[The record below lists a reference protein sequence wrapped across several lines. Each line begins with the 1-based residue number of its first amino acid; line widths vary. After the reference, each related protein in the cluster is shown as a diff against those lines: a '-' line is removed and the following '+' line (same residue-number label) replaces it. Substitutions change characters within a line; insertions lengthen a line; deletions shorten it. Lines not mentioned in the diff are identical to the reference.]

1 MAKTEWDYPLIIK
14 TYNDQGSQATIA
26 FLEEKYGLKSP
37 RSFLCRMKNNT
48 KYQYNHAS
56 NKFGAIIKDEKL
68 FLGLD
73 ELCNKSN
80 TIPDVPIVPKAAKQ
94 PSLPTLMQELMQEKL
109 LELTKY
115 VQLNRAMNTVSV
127 DKSALISDG
136 YNVAI
141 L

>member
-14 TYNDQGSQATIA
+14 TYNEQGSQATIA
-26 FLEEKYGLKSP
+26 LLETKYGLKSP

-48 KYQYNHAS
+48 KYKYNHAS
-56 NKFGAIIKDEKL
+56 NKFDATIKTEEL

-73 ELCNKSN
+73 ELYNKSN
-80 TIPDVPIVPKAAKQ
+80 TNSDVPIVPKATKQ
-94 PSLPTLMQELMQEKL
+94 PSLPTLMQDLIQEKL

-127 DKSALISDG
+127 DKSALLSDG
-136 YNVAI
+136 YNVVI

>member
-14 TYNDQGSQATIA
+14 TYNDQGSQATIVL
-26 FLEEKYGLKSP
+26 LETKYGLKSP

-48 KYQYNHAS
+48 KYQYDQAS
-56 NKFGAIIKDEKL
+56 NKFGAAIKTDEL
-68 FLGLD
+68 FMNLE
-73 ELCNKSN
+73 ELCNKPK
-80 TIPDVPIVPKAAKQ
+80 TTPYVPIVKKAVQ
-94 PSLPTLMQELMQEKL
+94 QLSLSTLMQELMQEKL

-136 YNVAI
+136 YNVVI

>member
-1 MAKTEWDYPLIIK
+1 
-14 TYNDQGSQATIA
+14 
-26 FLEEKYGLKSP
+26 
-37 RSFLCRMKNNT
+37 MKNNT

-56 NKFGAIIKDEKL
+56 NKFGTTIKTEAL

-73 ELCNKSN
+73 ELCTKPN
-80 TIPDVPIVPKAAKQ
+80 TTPNVPIVPKAAKQ

-136 YNVAI
+136 FNVII

>member
-26 FLEEKYGLKSP
+26 LLETKYGLKSP
-37 RSFLCRMKNNT
+37 RSFICRMKNNT

-56 NKFGAIIKDEKL
+56 NKFNATIKTDDL
-68 FLGLD
+68 FLGFE

-80 TIPDVPIVPKAAKQ
+80 STPEVPIVPKAAIQ

-109 LELTKY
+109 LELKKY
-115 VQLNRAMNTVSV
+115 VQLNRAMNTVSF
-127 DKSALISDG
+127 DKSTLISDG
-136 YNVAI
+136 YNVVI

>member
-1 MAKTEWDYPLIIK
+1 MTKTVCDYPLIIK
-14 TYNDQGSQATIA
+14 TYNEQGRRATIVL
-26 FLEEKYGLKSP
+26 LETVYGMKSP
-37 RSFLCRMKNNT
+37 HSFLSRMKNNT
-48 KYQYNHAS
+48 KYQYNQAS
-56 NKFGAIIKDEKL
+56 NKFGATIKTEEL

-80 TIPDVPIVPKAAKQ
+80 TTPDVPIIPKAAKQ

-115 VQLNRAMNTVSV
+115 VQLNRAMNTVNV

-136 YNVAI
+136 YNVII

>member
-1 MAKTEWDYPLIIK
+1 MAKTEWDYPLLIK
-14 TYNDQGSQATIA
+14 TYNEQGSQATIVL
-26 FLEEKYGLKSP
+26 LETKYGVKSP

-48 KYQYNHAS
+48 KYQYNKAS
-56 NKFGAIIKDEKL
+56 NKFGAVIKTEEL

-80 TIPDVPIVPKAAKQ
+80 ATPDVPIVRKASKQ

-115 VQLNRAMNTVSV
+115 VQLNRVMNTISV

-136 YNVAI
+136 YNVII

>member
-1 MAKTEWDYPLIIK
+1 
-14 TYNDQGSQATIA
+14 
-26 FLEEKYGLKSP
+26 
-37 RSFLCRMKNNT
+37 MKNNK

-56 NKFGAIIKDEKL
+56 KKFAATLKTEEL

-73 ELCNKSN
+73 VLCNKSN
-80 TIPDVPIVPKAAKQ
+80 TTPDVPIVPKAAKQ
-94 PSLPTLMQELMQEKL
+94 PSIQTLMQELMQEKL

-127 DKSALISDG
+127 DKSSLISDG
-136 YNVAI
+136 FNVII